1 MTGWLSQ
8 TEVITVSLMGWSTD
22 HNVSLIH
29 FLSNRQ
35 PWMDLYSR
43 NLGPFVLYSASH
55 PPDSVNIQRL
65 APIHDCGK
73 YSILSLSLHCDSL
86 SVSCIRNLYCHFCI
100 WPRST
105 LVSANHQSL
114 GRRSH
119 HSGSQPFHQTIK
131 STINS
136 QLQKSAPALT
146 RTKLSHLNF
155 YSNSKSSE
163 VASM

>member
-8 TEVITVSLMGWSTD
+8 TEVITVSLLWWSTD

-43 NLGPFVLYSASH
+43 NLGPFVLYSATH

-73 YSILSLSLHCDSL
+73 YSIFPLSLHCHSL
-86 SVSCIRNLYCHFCI
+86 SVSFVKLYLNFCI
-100 WPRST
+100 CILYLY
-105 LVSANHQSL
+105 LVSVFCICIVNFVFGLDLHWFLPTINPWEEEAITQAANH
-114 GRRSH
+114 
-119 HSGSQPFHQTIK
+119 
-131 STINS
+131 STKPS
-136 QLQKSAPALT
+136 KAP
-146 RTKLSHLNF
+146 SI
-155 YSNSKSSE
+155 
-163 VASM
+163 ASFGKVHRL

>member
-1 MTGWLSQ
+1 
-8 TEVITVSLMGWSTD
+8 
-22 HNVSLIH
+22 
-29 FLSNRQ
+29 
-35 PWMDLYSR
+35 MDLYSR
-43 NLGPFVLYSASH
+43 NLGPFVLYSATH

-73 YSILSLSLHCDSL
+73 YSIFPLSLHCHSL
-86 SVSCIRNLYCHFCI
+86 SVSFVKLYLNFCICILYLYCQFCI

-105 LVSANHQSL
+105 LVSANDQSL

-119 HSGSQPFHQTIK
+119 HSCSQPFHQTIK

-136 QLQKSAPALT
+136 QLRKSAPALT

>member
-8 TEVITVSLMGWSTD
+8 TEVITVSLLWWSTD

-43 NLGPFVLYSASH
+43 NPFVLYSASH
-55 PPDSVNIQRL
+55 PPDSVNIQRS

-86 SVSCIRNLYCHFCI
+86 SVSFVYLYLYFCI
-100 WPRST
+100 VNFVFGLDLHWFLPT
-105 LVSANHQSL
+105 INPWEEEAITQAANH
-114 GRRSH
+114 
-119 HSGSQPFHQTIK
+119 
-131 STINS
+131 STKPS
-136 QLQKSAPALT
+136 KAP
-146 RTKLSHLNF
+146 SI
-155 YSNSKSSE
+155 
-163 VASM
+163 ASFRKVHRL